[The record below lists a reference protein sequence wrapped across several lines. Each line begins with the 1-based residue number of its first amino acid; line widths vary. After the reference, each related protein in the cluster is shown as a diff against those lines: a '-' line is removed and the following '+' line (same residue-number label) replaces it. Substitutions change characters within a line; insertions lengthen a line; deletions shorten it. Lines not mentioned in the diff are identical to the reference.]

1 MEDFEAFE
9 PTLIKL
15 AKTYK
20 IGDLEPDDV
29 AQELRIHLW
38 LNRDKYDR
46 KKPYNNWAFI
56 CCKNQIRKLARYYKR
71 QKRDTRKTISLN
83 EFYLKEGQEDDY
95 FDL

>member
-56 CCKNQIRKLARYYKR
+56 CCKNRIKDLARYFER
-71 QKRDTRKTISLN
+71 QKRDKKKVISIEDLRGEN
-83 EFYLKEGQEDDY
+83 GEFLI
-95 FDL
+95 